1 MKKIIVLLS
10 VFVILLAT
18 GCEKKEINENLL
30 SLAQEKLYTLN
41 GEDGFFNLP
50 DKYEKLSEEELKNE
64 MKKSLD
70 EIIERKKSGEEI
82 VWEVKAITGIAEFFP
97 ETFEKMK
104 EEGLLEEGSVKI
116 SELYNK
122 CSFI

>member
-10 VFVILLAT
+10 VLVILLAT

-41 GEDGFFNLP
+41 GEDGYFNLP

-82 VWEVKAITGIAEFFP
+82 IWEVKAITGIAEFFP